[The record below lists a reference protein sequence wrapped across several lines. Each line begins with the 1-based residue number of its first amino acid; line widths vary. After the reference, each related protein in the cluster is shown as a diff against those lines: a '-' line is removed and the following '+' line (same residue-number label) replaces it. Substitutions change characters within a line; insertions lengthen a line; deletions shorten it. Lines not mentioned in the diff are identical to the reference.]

1 MEDSEQKYLKLCR
14 EIAELMFFNVPTD
27 SPSLREAKD
36 IGESLQDDGR
46 IIKFKH
52 PFLKLKNVADT
63 KPARLILALPITHNG
78 VLSPHFLDYD
88 TAYVKGN
95 FPMNFKLDL
104 SSEKI
109 LLIFKDINDLIF
121 TTLRD
126 RYKGEVDRLDYYR
139 ASTGKEFKIQIGE

>member
-1 MEDSEQKYLKLCR
+1 MEDYKQKYLKLCG
-14 EIAELMFFNVPTD
+14 EIADLRFFNVPTD

-36 IGESLQDDGR
+36 FGESLKYDGR

-52 PFLKLKNVADT
+52 HFLKLKNIKIAGDA
-63 KPARLILALPITHNG
+63 KLIQVFQLSNDE
-78 VLSPHFLDYD
+78 VLSMHFIDYD
-88 TAYVKGN
+88 TAYMEGDFLTHYN
-95 FPMNFKLDL
+95 LDL

-109 LLIFKDINDLIF
+109 FLIFKDINDLIF

-139 ASTGKEFKIQIGE
+139 ANTGKEFKIQIGE

>member
-1 MEDSEQKYLKLCR
+1 MEDYKQKYLKLCE
-14 EIAELMFFNVPTD
+14 EIAELRFFNVPTD

-36 IGESLQDDGR
+36 FGESLKYDGR

-52 PFLKLKNVADT
+52 HFLKLRNIKILGD
-63 KPARLILALPITHNG
+63 ARLIQALSLSNDE
-78 VLSPHFLDYD
+78 VLSMHFIDYD
-88 TAYVKGN
+88 TAYMEGD
-95 FPMNFKLDL
+95 FLTLYSLDL

-139 ASTGKEFKIQIGE
+139 ANTGKEFKIQIGA

>member
-1 MEDSEQKYLKLCR
+1 MEDYKQKYLKLCR
-14 EIAELMFFNVPTD
+14 ELAELRFFNVPTD
-27 SPSLREAKD
+27 SPYLREARD
-36 IGESLQDDGR
+36 IGESLQYDGR

-78 VLSPHFLDYD
+78 GISPHFLDYD

-104 SSEKI
+104 SSGKI
-109 LLIFKDINDLIF
+109 LLIFKDTNGIIF

-126 RYKGEVDRLDYYR
+126 RHKGEVDRLEYYR
-139 ASTGKEFKIQIGE
+139 ENTGKEFKIQIGE